1 LHVPFILDFY
11 IPSRLLAWGFS
22 FLYWQSR
29 VVNDVD
35 DLVALLVEVH
45 GEFNT
50 GLVDD
55 FELQVRSAVV
65 QVGVERDLAPAG
77 RVV

>member
-1 LHVPFILDFY
+1 MRSRESVFVFQLDCELTQGVR
-11 IPSRLLAWGFS
+11 I
-22 FLYWQSR
+22 
-29 VVNDVD
+29 VNDVD